1 MDDSYAK
8 TSLSAI
14 VTMSMIKK
22 QAGITSNKRTAMR
35 NAKRGINDMLE
46 ISYDLEQKTSYA
58 KILAD
63 MCIQFDTYGEE
74 DYNIG
79 TPQCWDDM
87 FLNRVNIDD
96 YDVYHICYCLV
107 RTGSYN
113 SVTDYKKIWG
123 LTGVSTGLF
132 DGTYLT
138 ENGKVYF
145 GISCGRGEKCFRS
158 DASSIIILLPKRTPI
173 CMEDI
178 FNLFKIKS
186 CEFFDGSTDV
196 ALSTIAEWLKG
207 SIVLRYV
214 WSNEVSMT
222 IFGHDA
228 EKIFN
233 QSDIR
238 TWQMSDSGLVFRKG
252 LL

>member
-1 MDDSYAK
+1 
-8 TSLSAI
+8 
-14 VTMSMIKK
+14 
-22 QAGITSNKRTAMR
+22 
-35 NAKRGINDMLE
+35 MLE
-46 ISYDLEQKTSYA
+46 ISYDLEQKISYA

-63 MCIQFDTYGEE
+63 MCVQFETYGEE
-74 DYNIG
+74 DYSIG
-79 TPQCWDDM
+79 TPQCWDDT

-207 SIVLRYV
+207 SIVLRYA
-214 WSNEVSMT
+214 WSNEVSLT

>member
-1 MDDSYAK
+1 M
-8 TSLSAI
+8 AI
-14 VTMSMIKK
+14 YTITK
-22 QAGITSNKRTAMR
+22 QVGITSNKRTAIR
-35 NAKRGINDMLE
+35 NAKREINDMLE
-46 ISYDLEQKTSYA
+46 ISYDLEQKISYA

-63 MCIQFDTYGEE
+63 MCIQFETYGEE
-74 DYNIG
+74 DYSIG
-79 TPQCWDDM
+79 TPQCWDDT

-107 RTGSYN
+107 LTGSYN

-145 GISCGRGEKCFRS
+145 GISCGYGEKCFRS
-158 DASSIIILLPKRTPI
+158 DTSSIIILMPKCTQI
-173 CMEDI
+173 CVDDI
-178 FNLFKIKS
+178 FNLFKTRN
-186 CEFFDGSTDV
+186 CEFSGRSTDD

-207 SIVLRYV
+207 SIVLRYS
-214 WSNEVSMT
+214 WNDEVSMT

-233 QSDIR
+233 QSDMR
-238 TWQMSDSGLVFRKG
+238 TWHMSDSGLVFRKG
-252 LL
+252 LF